1 MARHIDA
8 AEPREGTK
16 AKLVQDPHPTERGML
31 VTIPRPRMTQQG
43 QRFDV
48 FRLFV
53 NQLRQVARHI
63 DAAEP
68 REGTK
73 QNWIKTHTNQ
83 ARHARHPSRARKDNS
98 VVACRIWF
106 KP

>member
-1 MARHIDA
+1 
-8 AEPREGTK
+8 
-16 AKLVQDPHPTERGML
+16 ML

-73 QNWIKTHTNQ
+73 AKLDQDPHPTKRGMLVTHPAPERTTVWLLAEFGSSHDRDIDQ
-83 ARHARHPSRARKDNS
+83 FLFVPSGVIAASMWRATWRN
-98 VVACRIWF
+98 
-106 KP
+106 